1 VSRAVATL
9 LGTFL
14 VAIAAL
20 GALLIWHLVR
30 RGRLIREGLN
40 RPQPVRWP
48 EIKPDTA
55 QNRDSDRDTEIK
67 RRES

>member
-1 VSRAVATL
+1 VRQAVATL

-14 VAIAAL
+14 VALAAL

-40 RPQPVRWP
+40 RPRPVHWP
-48 EIKPDTA
+48 EIEPTTA
-55 QNRDSDRDTEIK
+55 QNRDNQRDART
-67 RRES
+67 RRPES